1 MTYDTLIKTMEVS
14 AHEKIHDLIA
24 AAQQDAEEITSE
36 ANAQAER
43 IKRNHLETAR
53 KSAAIEKNKKL
64 YAQKEEVKAALIRH
78 KEAIYEAAFEEAGK
92 KLKGIRNNPGYPAL
106 FEKLLDESLRDLE
119 PEELRFHV
127 DKPDEALCTRL
138 IQERHLKGHIFTDIV
153 TSGGLVVATPDEQIV
168 IFNTVESRLE
178 KAHERLKTEIYSVL
192 YGV

>member
-1 MTYDTLIKTMEVS
+1 MTYDTLIKTMEAS

-43 IKRNHLETAR
+43 MIRTHLDAAR

-64 YAQKEEVKAALIRH
+64 YAQKEEVKAALIRQ

-92 KLKGIRNNPGYPAL
+92 KLNGIRNNHAYPAL
-106 FEKLLDESLRDLE
+106 FEKLLDEALLE
-119 PEELRFHV
+119 IEPQELRFHI

-138 IQERHLKGHIFTDIV
+138 IQDRHLKGPIFTDIA
-153 TSGGLVVATPDEQIV
+153 TSGGLVVATADEQIV
-168 IFNTVESRLE
+168 IFNTIESRLE
-178 KAHERLKTEIYSVL
+178 KAHERLKKEIYSVL
-192 YGV
+192 YGE